1 MENPT
6 EDSWQLWSGP
16 FQTFFNGGGSGFDC
30 TSKASA
36 RVLFSTE
43 QFKQIVAQ
51 IVLHYFNKVL
61 FSKNAQSENIVSYS
75 LPPSFHPRP
84 PPPSPPSPP
93 ATNYRHQPGAVLK
106 SNQILRLFQLINYQ
120 EGGRNGLIPPNASE
134 IASTLELDLISST
147 ERRAGEADDAPFHGQ
162 RMDMLAFQ
170 RCQTSQN
177 RQIPLKTHQPSSA
190 HVEINHGNCGTEP
203 K

>member
-75 LPPSFHPRP
+75 LPPPSFHPRP

-93 ATNYRHQPGAVLK
+93 ATNYRHQPGAILK

-134 IASTLELDLISST
+134 IASTLELDFNFIDGEAGGGSR
-147 ERRAGEADDAPFHGQ
+147 RRAIPWAADGHVGLPALPDQPK
-162 RMDMLAFQ
+162 L
-170 RCQTSQN
+170 TN
-177 RQIPLKTHQPSSA
+177 PLENPTAQLGP
-190 HVEINHGNCGTEP
+190 C
-203 K
+203 